1 MPGERIGRKRRAG
14 IPVRRALA
22 HEARQRG
29 GRAGADMHDKCD
41 GPPCGAARDS
51 SKMPCP
57 SHAPRRRRH
66 HARAHFLHPARVAAR
81 LPARLWTDRGA
92 AAHANTGNDDT
103 ASDWSIAIGPSVYV
117 TPKYP
122 GARSSFVF
130 PWVDQE
136 IEYRHRFFSKG
147 TDFLGAYLVN
157 DDTWQVGGNFQ
168 LDPTWRHASDDA
180 RLAGLGNVN
189 ATVRAK
195 VFAQYTVSFLTLST
209 DAEQDILGNR
219 QGLIVNGDV
228 YASAPVGRWLFSLGA
243 GLSWVNRQYMGTFFG
258 VDADQ
263 SARSGLPAFAARA
276 GVRDRHLNAIVT
288 CKLDDRWTASGSV
301 TLARLRGDAADSP
314 ITQRRQ
320 QTTAMASVTYRFR

>member
-1 MPGERIGRKRRAG
+1 MRPDAADTMPVPTSSIL
-14 IPVRRALA
+14 RALPLVCLLA
-22 HEARQRG
+22 CG
-29 GRAGADMHDKCD
+29 LTAG
-41 GPPCGAARDS
+41 P
-51 SKMPCP
+51 
-57 SHAPRRRRH
+57 
-66 HARAHFLHPARVAAR
+66 
-81 LPARLWTDRGA
+81 

>member
-1 MPGERIGRKRRAG
+1 MHPDPADAMPVPAFSTL
-14 IPVRRALA
+14 RAL
-22 HEARQRG
+22 
-29 GRAGADMHDKCD
+29 
-41 GPPCGAARDS
+41 PPVCLLAWGLAMGS
-51 SKMPCP
+51 
-57 SHAPRRRRH
+57 
-66 HARAHFLHPARVAAR
+66 
-81 LPARLWTDRGA
+81 T
-92 AAHANTGNDDT
+92 AHADTGSDET
-103 ASDWSIAIGPSVYV
+103 ASDWSVAIGPSVYV

-122 GARSSFVF
+122 GARTSFVF

-136 IEYRHRFFSKG
+136 IEYKHRFFSKG
-147 TDFLGAYLVN
+147 TDFLGAYLAN

-195 VFAQYTVSFLTLST
+195 AFAQYTVSFLTLST

-219 QGLIVNGDV
+219 QGLIVNGDAYV
-228 YASAPVGRWLFSLGA
+228 SAPVGRWLFSLGA
-243 GLSWVNRQYMGTFFG
+243 GLSWVNGQYMRTFFG
-258 VDADQ
+258 VDEVQ
-263 SARSGLPAFAARA
+263 SARSGLPVFATGA

-288 CKLDDRWTASGSV
+288 CKLDDHWTANGSV
-301 TLARLRGDAADSP
+301 TIARLHGHAADSP

>member
-1 MPGERIGRKRRAG
+1 MPV
-14 IPVRRALA
+14 PTFSTLRALSLVCLLA
-22 HEARQRG
+22 CG
-29 GRAGADMHDKCD
+29 LMAG
-41 GPPCGAARDS
+41 P
-51 SKMPCP
+51 
-57 SHAPRRRRH
+57 
-66 HARAHFLHPARVAAR
+66 
-81 LPARLWTDRGA
+81 

-122 GARSSFVF
+122 GAHSSYVF

-219 QGLIVNGDV
+219 QGLIVNGDAYV
-228 YASAPVGRWLFSLGA
+228 SAPAGRWLFSLGA

-258 VDADQ
+258 VDAAQ
-263 SARSGLPAFAARA
+263 SARSGLPAFAAGA

-288 CKLDDRWTASGSV
+288 CKLDDHWTASGSV